1 MNHKMTSGIVHHVLL
16 AVCCGFFAG
25 SSIVDAAPLDGA
37 QWESLFDGT
46 TLGKWKPTEFGGE
59 GEVTIEDGVL
69 DIAIGSDMS
78 GITWTGDFPRTD
90 FELELDA
97 RRDDGFDFFCGLT
110 FPVGEGVCSLIVG
123 GWGGTIVGLS
133 SVDGY
138 DAAENDTT
146 TAGDFESDQWY
157 TIRVR
162 VTSKTIVC
170 FIDDEKVVEQE
181 RDGHTFDVRAEM
193 LPSCPVGVATY
204 ATEASFRN
212 IRWRTISSPT
222 DE

>member
-1 MNHKMTSGIVHHVLL
+1 MNQKNVIGTVHHVLFTML
-16 AVCCGFFAG
+16 CGLCIGGLVCDVSRA
-25 SSIVDAAPLDGA
+25 DGA
-37 QWESLFDGT
+37 QWHSLFDGT

-59 GEVTIEDGVL
+59 GAVSIEDGVL
-69 DIAIGSDMS
+69 HLAIGSDMS

-90 FELELDA
+90 FELELEA

-110 FPVGEGVCSLIVG
+110 FPVGEGVCSMIVG

-138 DAAENDTT
+138 DASENDTT

-157 TIRVR
+157 TIRVQ
-162 VTSKTIVC
+162 VTSEKIVC
-170 FIDDEKVVEQE
+170 SIDEEKVIEQE

-193 LPSCPVGVATY
+193 LLSCPVGVATY

-212 IRWRTISSPT
+212 IRWRTISPSS